1 MSFSEFDDQSEIIKK
16 FEDDMKYVN
25 SKMKM
30 IDIKLSSIHPTNN
43 EYISKL
49 KDTSNT
55 SSVHNLKNKETE
67 QKSGDLSNSTAKTSY
82 SDTVS
87 QNINLPCAKSEI
99 TSMSDHV
106 NTFSQ
111 LEGSQFGTNN
121 IVSLNKEMVKKDFVN
136 TSTLIYK
143 AKKKGRETD
152 LYLKKL
158 HEKVLPRCQSA
169 NITSDIVKRDIYSDI
184 PSKITQQ
191 LQPVFKEKLGK
202 NIHTNNT
209 NPNIISKSRSLTQ
222 EKHVHFNSSSRNL
235 STTNNSYQNLL
246 NPSISNELLLKNDCQ
261 NNVGITNV
269 HFEDNISDGKNTNNC
284 KVNKLTVQRIPCVN
298 LKPDLV
304 TQKLANIQI
313 KPDNKKLLRNY
324 KPNAAYQE
332 FAFGL
337 EPETCKCH
345 SVTQPKISNDKIV
358 ARHEILKIICGML
371 DNTSNYPL
379 SDQLI
384 SQLQKI
390 MIIMEETKSL
400 EYNSEVEDLIEEH
413 SMVGFSEEVLK
424 KRILDIA
431 DNLVE
436 KDSDGISFNQMSVD
450 IENNSRQVLKRL
462 SKIKNTMVA
471 LNPLVK
477 CPSLSADNKVDDT
490 ATYVDETFTSHYP
503 NNILFSKNH
512 HNIPSTGYVSI
523 QDFLQHG
530 YNFSSLEMFKNAS
543 VIKEYGSQIT
553 LCSNDNIN
561 QKKIKTQN
569 DLYNQNNTSQIK
581 ELQLKSENKVQNQ
594 STLFKDFVSS
604 QNRSSNSSII
614 LEHQLNPSEDAN
626 QNNNKND
633 DYTTTTYACDFE
645 VKNNL
650 KINSEKDKNTLEI
663 TTNGEYFPTND
674 TSKDD
679 SSLKSNIEDNQLNS
693 SVSSLSNNFK
703 QTGEMHFL
711 DKRSQSSNSTIS
723 SMISLKQSTQEV
735 DNEAESFTSF
745 GEVTNF
751 SK

>member
-1 MSFSEFDDQSEIIKK
+1 M
-16 FEDDMKYVN
+16 YC
-25 SKMKM
+25 
-30 IDIKLSSIHPTNN
+30 
-43 EYISKL
+43 
-49 KDTSNT
+49 
-55 SSVHNLKNKETE
+55 
-67 QKSGDLSNSTAKTSY
+67 
-82 SDTVS
+82 SDTLS
-87 QNINLPCAKSEI
+87 QNINLPNAKSEI
-99 TSMSDHV
+99 TSMSDHF

-111 LEGSQFGTNN
+111 PEGSQCGTNN
-121 IVSLNKEMVKKDFVN
+121 VVSINKEMVKNDFVN
-136 TSTLIYK
+136 ASTLIYK
-143 AKKKGRETD
+143 AKKKARETD

-158 HEKVLPRCQSA
+158 HEEVIPRCQFE
-169 NITSDIVKRDIYSDI
+169 NITSDIIKRDIYSDI

-191 LQPVFKEKLGK
+191 LQPVFKEKLSK

-209 NPNIISKSRSLTQ
+209 NPKIISKPRSLTQ
-222 EKHVHFNSSSRNL
+222 EKHVHFNNSSRNL

-246 NPSISNELLLKNDCQ
+246 NRSISNELLLKNACQ

-269 HFEDNISDGKNTNNC
+269 HFEDNISDVKITNDC

-298 LKPDLV
+298 LKPELV

-313 KPDNKKLLRNY
+313 KPDNKKILSNY

-358 ARHEILKIICGML
+358 ARDEILKIICGML

-379 SDQLI
+379 SDHLI

-390 MIIMEETKSL
+390 MIIVEETKSL
-400 EYNSEVEDLIEEH
+400 EYNSSSEVEDLIEEH
-413 SMVGFSEEVLK
+413 SMVGFSKEVLK

-436 KDSDGISFNQMSVD
+436 NNSDGILFNQMSAD
-450 IENNSRQVLKRL
+450 IENDSRQLLKRL

-477 CPSLSADNKVDDT
+477 FPSLSADNKVDDT
-490 ATYVDETFTSHYP
+490 ATYVDKTFTSHHP

-512 HNIPSTGYVSI
+512 HNILPTGYVSI
-523 QDFLQHG
+523 QDFLKHG
-530 YNFSSLEMFKNAS
+530 YNFSSLEMFENAS
-543 VIKEYGSQIT
+543 IIKEYGSQIT

-561 QKKIKTQN
+561 QKKIMTQN
-569 DLYNQNNTSQIK
+569 DLNDQNNTSQIK
-581 ELQLKSENKVQNQ
+581 STIFFKELQLRSENKDQYQ
-594 STLFKDFVSS
+594 STLFEDFVTS
-604 QNRSSNSSII
+604 QHQSSNSSII
-614 LEHQLNPSEDAN
+614 LEHPLNLSEDAN
-626 QNNNKND
+626 QINNKND
-633 DYTTTTYACDFE
+633 DYTTTTNACDFE

-679 SSLKSNIEDNQLNS
+679 SSLKSNIEDYQLNS
-693 SVSSLSNNFK
+693 LSFVSSVSNKFK
-703 QTGEMHFL
+703 QTGEIHIL

-735 DNEAESFTSF
+735 ESEAESLTSF
-745 GEVTNF
+745 GEVNYF

>member
-1 MSFSEFDDQSEIIKK
+1 M
-16 FEDDMKYVN
+16 
-25 SKMKM
+25 
-30 IDIKLSSIHPTNN
+30 NN
-43 EYISKL
+43 
-49 KDTSNT
+49 
-55 SSVHNLKNKETE
+55 NLFYF
-67 QKSGDLSNSTAKTSY
+67 L

-99 TSMSDHV
+99 TSLSDHN

-121 IVSLNKEMVKKDFVN
+121 VVSLNKEMVKKDFVN

-143 AKKKGRETD
+143 AKKKGREAD

-209 NPNIISKSRSLTQ
+209 NPNIISKPRSLTQ

-246 NPSISNELLLKNDCQ
+246 NPSSPKELLLKNDCQ

-269 HFEDNISDGKNTNNC
+269 NFEDNISDGKNTNNY

-324 KPNAAYQE
+324 KSNAAYQE

-345 SVTQPKISNDKIV
+345 SVTQPKISNDKRV

-390 MIIMEETKSL
+390 IIIMEETKPL

-436 KDSDGISFNQMSVD
+436 NDSDGISFNQMSVD

-477 CPSLSADNKVDDT
+477 FPSLSADNKVDDT
-490 ATYVDETFTSHYP
+490 VTYVDETFTSHYP
-503 NNILFSKNH
+503 NNILFSKNL

-543 VIKEYGSQIT
+543 IIKEYGSQG
-553 LCSNDNIN
+553 SNENIN

-569 DLYNQNNTSQIK
+569 DLYNQNNTSQIEVK
-581 ELQLKSENKVQNQ
+581 TKTQKLPEDSIIQILELQLKSENKVQNQ

-604 QNRSSNSSII
+604 QHRSSDPSII

-674 TSKDD
+674 TSKDE
-679 SSLKSNIEDNQLNS
+679 SSLKSNIEDYQLNS

-703 QTGEMHFL
+703 QTGEMQLL

-735 DNEAESFTSF
+735 ENEAESFTSF
-745 GEVTNF
+745 GEKTSPISMPNPIKWDYFTIATSVIF
-751 SK
+751 SDNDYCGTVPGSRWITTLARH

>member
-1 MSFSEFDDQSEIIKK
+1 
-16 FEDDMKYVN
+16 Y
-25 SKMKM
+25 
-30 IDIKLSSIHPTNN
+30 
-43 EYISKL
+43 
-49 KDTSNT
+49 
-55 SSVHNLKNKETE
+55 
-67 QKSGDLSNSTAKTSY
+67 DLFY
-82 SDTVS
+82 FLSDTLS
-87 QNINLPCAKSEI
+87 QNINLPSAKSEI
-99 TSMSDHV
+99 TSMSDHF

-111 LEGSQFGTNN
+111 PEESQCGTNN
-121 IVSLNKEMVKKDFVN
+121 VVSINKEMVKNDFVN
-136 TSTLIYK
+136 SSTLIYK
-143 AKKKGRETD
+143 AKKKARETD

-158 HEKVLPRCQSA
+158 HEEVIPRCQFE
-169 NITSDIVKRDIYSDI
+169 NITSDIIKRDIYSDI

-209 NPNIISKSRSLTQ
+209 NPKIISKPRSLTQ
-222 EKHVHFNSSSRNL
+222 EKHVHFNNSSKNL

-246 NPSISNELLLKNDCQ
+246 NPSISNELLLKNACQ

-269 HFEDNISDGKNTNNC
+269 HFEDNISDVKNTNDC

-313 KPDNKKLLRNY
+313 KPDNKKLLSNY

-358 ARHEILKIICGML
+358 ARDEILKIICGML

-379 SDQLI
+379 SNHLI

-400 EYNSEVEDLIEEH
+400 EYNSSSEVEDLIEEH

-436 KDSDGISFNQMSVD
+436 NNIDGISFNQMSAD
-450 IENNSRQVLKRL
+450 IENDSRQLLKRL

-490 ATYVDETFTSHYP
+490 ATYVDETFTSHHP

-512 HNIPSTGYVSI
+512 HNILPTGYVSI
-523 QDFLQHG
+523 QDFLKHG

-543 VIKEYGSQIT
+543 IIKEYGSQIT
-553 LCSNDNIN
+553 FCSNDNIN
-561 QKKIKTQN
+561 KKKMKTQN
-569 DLYNQNNTSQIK
+569 DLNDQNNTSQIK
-581 ELQLKSENKVQNQ
+581 ELQLKSENKDQYQ
-594 STLFKDFVSS
+594 STLFEDFVKS
-604 QNRSSNSSII
+604 QHRSSNSSLI
-614 LEHQLNPSEDAN
+614 LEYPLNPSEDAN
-626 QNNNKND
+626 QINNKND
-633 DYTTTTYACDFE
+633 DYTTTTNACDFE

-650 KINSEKDKNTLEI
+650 KINSGMNIVCKTNDNITKKDKNTLEI
-663 TTNGEYFPTND
+663 TTNGEYYPTND

-679 SSLKSNIEDNQLNS
+679 SSLKSNIEDYQLNS
-693 SVSSLSNNFK
+693 LSFVSSVPNKFK
-703 QTGEMHFL
+703 KAGEIHIL

-735 DNEAESFTSF
+735 ESEAESSTSF
-745 GEVTNF
+745 GEVNYF